1 MINIMRW
8 LYELFNVD
16 QIRIIFVSMFS
27 SLLAYLTPT
36 KGFLIALVVMF
47 GFNIWCGM
55 RADGVSIIRCK
66 NFKWDKFKN
75 ALVEL
80 LLYLIIIEV
89 VFSFMSLIGDG
100 ENSLLVIKTI
110 TYVFSYVYLQNAFK
124 NLIIAYPRNKGFRL
138 IYHVIRFEFKRA
150 TPTHV
155 QGIIDRIENELDKEE
170 RYENID

>member
-100 ENSLLVIKTI
+100 E
-110 TYVFSYVYLQNAFK
+110 
-124 NLIIAYPRNKGFRL
+124 IIAYPRNKGFRI

>member
-1 MINIMRW
+1 MKW

-16 QIRIIFVSMFS
+16 QIRIIFVSMLS
-27 SLLAYLTPT
+27 SLFAYLTPT

-55 RADGVSIIRCK
+55 RADGVSIVCCR
-66 NFKWDKFKN
+66 NFKWSKFKN

-80 LLYLIIIEV
+80 LLYLVIIEV
-89 VFSFMSLIGDG
+89 VFAFMTLIGDG

-124 NLIIAYPRNKGFRL
+124 NLIIDYPKNKGFRI
-138 IYHVIRFEFKRA
+138 IYHVISFEFKRA
-150 TPTHV
+150 TPAHV
-155 QGIIDRIENELDKEE
+155 QSIIDRIEGELDKEE
-170 RYENID
+170 KI